1 MSGGFGLG
9 PILFAYDGRDGAK
22 AAIRQ
27 AGLELRDSRSA
38 IVLTVWEPDGPAP
51 MGRVN
56 RLEGRAWML
65 ADEGAR
71 LARRIGFDA
80 AAIAERGQP
89 VWKRIVQSAEERFAS
104 VVVLGAHRRYHTRPV
119 PMGSTVALVA
129 KHTRQPL
136 LIVPASRPTGLE

>member
-1 MSGGFGLG
+1 MNGGLDSG

-22 AAIRQ
+22 AAIRR
-27 AGLELRDSRSA
+27 AGHELRDGRSA
-38 IVLTVWEPDGPAP
+38 IVLTVWEPNGHAPAC
-51 MGRVN
+51 REN
-56 RLEGRAWML
+56 RAERRAWML

-104 VVVLGAHRRYHTRPV
+104 IVVLGAHRRYNTRPV
-119 PMGSTVALVA
+119 PMGSTLALVA
-129 KHTRQPL
+129 QHTRRPL
-136 LIVPASRPTGLE
+136 LMIPAPRPTGLE